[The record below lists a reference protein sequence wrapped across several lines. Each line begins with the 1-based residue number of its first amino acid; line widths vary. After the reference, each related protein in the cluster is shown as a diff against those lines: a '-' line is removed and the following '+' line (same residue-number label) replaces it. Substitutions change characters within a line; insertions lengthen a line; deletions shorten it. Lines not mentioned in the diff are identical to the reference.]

1 MSYVSMVVP
10 LNSKQKTAAELP
22 NDIEALKSMV
32 LERDTVI
39 AERDTAIAERDA
51 LIVAKDHTIAIL
63 QRLHFGRKSE
73 KRRNLPPTS
82 DAIGQGHLFHADL
95 IQEAQRAAEERRVQ
109 GEIIVHAPKRET
121 KRKGRRKHFPDH
133 LPRVTTHYE
142 LEDEACECAKCGG
155 KLHRIGEEATK
166 ELERLETT
174 IVHEIR
180 RAKYA
185 CRQCT
190 DGVTTAPG
198 ADRVIDK
205 GLLGPG
211 FLAHLAVERF
221 GNHMPY
227 NRLEK
232 KYQSE
237 GLDLSRSV
245 LERSMKRIAEIL
257 TPIHQQIR
265 RDVLAQPV
273 IFTDDTPVT
282 IARPRGRPRS
292 KQGRVWIYLDR
303 HGRHS
308 YDFTD
313 SREGDRPQKV
323 LAGYCGSIHADAFAG
338 YDALFGPEGAKEV
351 ACWAHA
357 RRKFDRAQD
366 SEPERAKEALDRI
379 GALYAIEK
387 QAKKAELDDEARLE
401 LRQKHSRVLVDEL
414 FAWMAKTEAELLPK
428 GPMGMA
434 LRYALKLQV
443 ALSRFLQDGALEMD
457 NNAAERALRAVAVG
471 RKNWLF
477 FQRETGGE
485 TGAVMLSLV
494 MSAKAAGVNPTV
506 YLRDVLLRV
515 AREPDLSKLT
525 PHGWKEHFALQVEA
539 EKKKAMDAYFG
550 R

>member
-1 MSYVSMVVP
+1 MDVFVGY
-10 LNSKQKTAAELP
+10 
-22 NDIEALKSMV
+22 
-32 LERDTVI
+32 
-39 AERDTAIAERDA
+39 
-51 LIVAKDHTIAIL
+51 
-63 QRLHFGRKSE
+63 
-73 KRRNLPPTS
+73 
-82 DAIGQGHLFHADL
+82 
-95 IQEAQRAAEERRVQ
+95 
-109 GEIIVHAPKRET
+109 
-121 KRKGRRKHFPDH
+121 
-133 LPRVTTHYE
+133 
-142 LEDEACECAKCGG
+142 
-155 KLHRIGEEATK
+155 
-166 ELERLETT
+166 
-174 IVHEIR
+174 
-180 RAKYA
+180 
-185 CRQCT
+185 
-190 DGVTTAPG
+190 
-198 ADRVIDK
+198 
-205 GLLGPG
+205 
-211 FLAHLAVERF
+211 
-221 GNHMPY
+221 
-227 NRLEK
+227 
-232 KYQSE
+232 
-237 GLDLSRSV
+237 
-245 LERSMKRIAEIL
+245 
-257 TPIHQQIR
+257 
-265 RDVLAQPV
+265 DVL
-273 IFTDDTPVT
+273 F
-282 IARPRGRPRS
+282 G
-292 KQGRVWIYLDR
+292 
-303 HGRHS
+303 
-308 YDFTD
+308 F
-313 SREGDRPQKV
+313 EGV
-323 LAGYCGSIHADAFAG
+323 
-338 YDALFGPEGAKEV
+338 KEV
-351 ACWAHA
+351 VCWVYV

-428 GPMGMA
+428 APMGMA